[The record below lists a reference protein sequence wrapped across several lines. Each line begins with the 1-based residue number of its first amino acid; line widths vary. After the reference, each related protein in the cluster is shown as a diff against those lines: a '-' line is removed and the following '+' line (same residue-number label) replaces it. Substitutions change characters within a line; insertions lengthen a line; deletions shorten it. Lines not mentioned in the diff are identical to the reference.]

1 VDDPSAVCMVNDRY
15 MGTAQIPVPV
25 GDKTYFGC
33 CAMCKQRL
41 EMDATVRTGIDPVS
55 GNRVDKASAVI
66 ARNAAGKVFYF
77 ENETT
82 LRRYRP

>member
-1 VDDPSAVCMVNDRY
+1 MVNDRY
-15 MGTAQIPVPV
+15 MGTPQIPVPV

-41 EMDATVRTGIDPVS
+41 ETDATVRTGTDPVS
-55 GNRVDKASAVI
+55 GNHVDKASAVI
-66 ARNAAGKVFYF
+66 ARNASGKVFYF
-77 ENETT
+77 ENEGT